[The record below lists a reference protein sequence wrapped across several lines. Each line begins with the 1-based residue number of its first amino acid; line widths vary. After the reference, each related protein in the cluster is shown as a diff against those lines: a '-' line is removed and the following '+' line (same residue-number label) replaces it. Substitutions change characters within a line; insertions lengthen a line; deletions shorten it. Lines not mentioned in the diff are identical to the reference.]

1 MRSLLLLTCVLVL
14 AACGGRSESGEQQ
27 GFDSRRQVL
36 MAMYAQSEPGCK
48 SQTTQVGDTSYESTV
63 CVRSVL
69 FRPNQ
74 YLVDVNGR
82 MIFVGDQYT
91 DAGFTGS
98 VDGQAV
104 AGECFPG
111 ISLVDFET
119 MTNVPLSEVPEGLV
133 ESCGIEA
140 DRDGLSTSFSQNATC
155 DAVFHSELS
164 PLLGSIIPIEN
175 ERICTLRA
183 AGREIYRQS
192 FEFE

>member
-48 SQTTQVGDTSYESTV
+48 SQAAQVGDTSYESTV

-82 MIFVGDQYT
+82 MIFVGDRYT
-91 DAGFTGS
+91 DAGFFGS

-104 AGECFPG
+104 VGACVAALR
-111 ISLVDFET
+111 LVDSAT
-119 MTNVPLSEVPEGLV
+119 MTNVPVSELSTALV
-133 ESCGIEA
+133 DGCGIAA
-140 DRDGLSTSFSQNATC
+140 DDRGLSMNFLQNAAC
-155 DAVFHSELS
+155 DAVLS
-164 PLLGSIIPIEN
+164 GEVSPMSGAVMPIED
-175 ERICTLRA
+175 ERVCTLSV
-183 AGREIYRQS
+183 AGNEIFSQRYA
-192 FEFE
+192 FE